1 MLEEFIKRLMRFD
14 WFYQYSDDYS
24 VWKRAQREHDQ
35 IRAVADTG
43 RPFKMAYDAV
53 AKYMN
58 QDHKVRDFAQLD
70 NQLNEARALEKT
82 Q

>member
-24 VWKRAQREHDQ
+24 IWKCAQREHDQ

-53 AKYMN
+53 AKYMC
-58 QDHKVRDFAQLD
+58 QDYRVRGFAQLD

-82 Q
+82 E